1 MTLDLTQFHETFFAE
16 SFEALDSMEAALLKL
31 SAGDADLD
39 LVNTIFRVA
48 HSIKG
53 GSATFGFA
61 DIAGFTHT
69 LETLLDQLRSG
80 KRRAD
85 AALVDTLLRSCDLMR
100 EMLGATQSKQP
111 IDKSRVGAL
120 HAEIEL
126 VLETLADAPATA
138 ATAGTAMTTAAA
150 ATAATAAA
158 PPPQATAAPSA
169 ASTAAQS
176 AEAAPSGWRIHFVP
190 GPKLLRNGNDPLRL
204 LRELA
209 TIAPCEVRVDAK
221 WVPPLS
227 ELDAEECRLSWRVE
241 VKGAVPEAA
250 IQSVFDWVEGECD
263 LNLEAFGAAAQVTT
277 ASPAPQLPA
286 EAEPVVPAAA
296 AIAPV
301 APSPSHPQSAAPA
314 PAQSLSQAP
323 AQSSA
328 PASAPTPAPAAD
340 EPAARS
346 HAPTA
351 TDGGSIRVSIEK
363 IDELLNSVGELVIT
377 QSVLSQLAAPL
388 EGREA
393 EDLRNALGQL
403 ERHMRGLQESVM
415 RVRMLPISVVFNRFP
430 RLVRDLGQRLG
441 KRIEL
446 RLNGDST
453 ELDKTVL
460 EKIGDPLVHLV
471 RNAIDHGIETPEVR
485 LAAGKAAHGLI
496 ELNAYHKG
504 GNVIVEVSDDG
515 GGLRREKILAK
526 ARERGLVSGEE
537 ELSEER
543 VFNLI
548 FAPGFSTAD
557 VVSDV
562 SGRGVGMDV
571 VKRNI
576 NELGGHVQIH
586 SVPGQGSTVRIRL
599 PLTLAILDG
608 QLARVGG
615 EGYVVPIVSIVETIQ
630 VRAEQV
636 SSIAARA
643 QVFRLRDDYLPIV
656 RLYELFGIEPQHTDL
671 LDGLLM
677 IVEADGKR
685 VGLFVDELMSQQQ
698 VVIKSLETNFRP
710 VVGFAGATMLGDGR
724 VALILD
730 IPGVIARFHDRE
742 SRGEAARQAAA

>member
-16 SFEALDSMEAALLKL
+16 SNEALDSMEAALLKL
-31 SAGDADLD
+31 SAGDADLE

-53 GSATFGFA
+53 GSATFGFTEVA
-61 DIAGFTHT
+61 AFTHT
-69 LETLLDQLRSG
+69 LETLLDQMRGG
-80 KRRAD
+80 KRHVD
-85 AALVDTLLRSCDLMR
+85 SGLVDTLLRSGDMMR
-100 EMLGATQSKQP
+100 EMLAATQAKQP
-111 IDKSRVGAL
+111 IDQQRVAAL

-126 VLETLADAPATA
+126 ILSSGGASAPATRP
-138 ATAGTAMTTAAA
+138 
-150 ATAATAAA
+150 AAA
-158 PPPQATAAPSA
+158 PAVLEPADAR
-169 ASTAAQS
+169 
-176 AEAAPSGWRIHFVP
+176 SGWRIHFVP

-209 TIAPCEVRVDAK
+209 TLAPCEVRVDAK
-221 WVPPLS
+221 WVPPLA
-227 ELDAEECRLSWRVE
+227 ELDPEECRLSWRVE
-241 VKGAVPEAA
+241 LSGAVDESALK
-250 IQSVFDWVEGECD
+250 SVFDWVDGECD
-263 LNLEAFGAAAQVTT
+263 LNLEAFGPAAVAAPTPIAATPPAAPSAANAPPAAA
-277 ASPAPQLPA
+277 APPAPVESPQAAPKI
-286 EAEPVVPAAA
+286 EPKAGSAAVPAAA
-296 AIAPV
+296 
-301 APSPSHPQSAAPA
+301 
-314 PAQSLSQAP
+314 
-323 AQSSA
+323 
-328 PASAPTPAPAAD
+328 PAA
-340 EPAARS
+340 AG
-346 HAPTA
+346 
-351 TDGGSIRVSIEK
+351 DGGSIRVSIEK
-363 IDELLNSVGELVIT
+363 VDELLNSVGELVIT

-388 EGREA
+388 EGRDA
-393 EDLRNALGQL
+393 EELRSALGQL
-403 ERHMRGLQESVM
+403 ERHMRALQESVM

-430 RLVRDLGQRLG
+430 RLVRDLGQKLG
-441 KRIEL
+441 KKIEL
-446 RLNGDST
+446 RLSGDST

-471 RNAIDHGIETPEVR
+471 RNAMDHGIEMPEAR
-485 LAAGKAAHGLI
+485 IAAGKSAHGVI

-504 GNVIVEVSDDG
+504 GNVVVEVIDDG
-515 GGLRREKILAK
+515 GGLRRDRILAK
-526 ARERGLVSGEE
+526 ARERGLVGADE

-543 VFNLI
+543 VYNLI

-557 VVSDV
+557 VVSDL

-586 SVPGQGSTVRIRL
+586 STPGRGSTVRIRL

-608 QLARVGG
+608 QLARVGS
-615 EGYVVPIVSIVETIQ
+615 EVYVVPIVSIVETIQ
-630 VRAEQV
+630 ARQEQV

-656 RLYELFGIEPQHTDL
+656 RLYDLFGVEPQHTDL

-710 VVGFAGATMLGDGR
+710 VLGLAGATMLGDGR

-730 IPGVIARFHDRE
+730 IPGVITRFQSKE
-742 SRGEAARQAAA
+742 SRRDPAQRAA

>member
-16 SFEALDSMEAALLKL
+16 SGEALDQMEAALLKL

-53 GSATFGFA
+53 GSATFGFT
-61 DIAGFTHT
+61 DVAGFTHI
-69 LETLLDQLRSG
+69 LETLLDQLRAG
-80 KRRAD
+80 KRRVD
-85 AALVDTLLRSCDLMR
+85 SPLVDTLLRSCDLMR
-100 EMLGATQSKQP
+100 AMLNATQHKQP
-111 IDKSRVGAL
+111 IDKAAVSAL

-126 VLETLADAPATA
+126 IMATPADSATVQVPALIMPEPAASVA
-138 ATAGTAMTTAAA
+138 ATAPEEMR
-150 ATAATAAA
+150 
-158 PPPQATAAPSA
+158 
-169 ASTAAQS
+169 
-176 AEAAPSGWRIHFVP
+176 SGWRIHFVP
-190 GPKLLRNGNDPLRL
+190 GPKLLRNGNDPVRL

-209 TIAPCEVRVDAK
+209 RLAPCDVRVDAK

-227 ELDAEECRLSWRVE
+227 ELDPEECRLSWKIE
-241 VKGAVPEAA
+241 LNGPVPEAA
-250 IQSVFDWVEGECD
+250 IRAVFDWVEGECD
-263 LNLEAFGAAAQVTT
+263 LNLEAFGPAHAGAVAVDLPKAAPAPVLPVTAPVQAVAIDET
-277 ASPAPQLPA
+277 AVHKLPSPAGA
-286 EAEPVVPAAA
+286 PAAA
-296 AIAPV
+296 AAT
-301 APSPSHPQSAAPA
+301 ANAAA
-314 PAQSLSQAP
+314 G
-323 AQSSA
+323 
-328 PASAPTPAPAAD
+328 
-340 EPAARS
+340 
-346 HAPTA
+346 
-351 TDGGSIRVSIEK
+351 DGGSIRVSIEK

-388 EGREA
+388 EGHEA
-393 EDLRNALGQL
+393 DLMRNALGQL

-441 KRIEL
+441 KKIEL
-446 RLNGDST
+446 RLTGDTT

-485 LAAGKAAHGLI
+485 LAAGKSAHGVI
-496 ELNAYHKG
+496 ELSAYHKG

-515 GGLRREKILAK
+515 GGLRREKILTK
-526 ARERGLVSGEE
+526 ARERGLVGPDE
-537 ELSEER
+537 ELSEDR
-543 VFNLI
+543 IFNLI

-586 SVPGQGSTVRIRL
+586 STAGKGSMVRIRL

-608 QLARVGG
+608 QLARVGS
-615 EGYVVPIVSIVETIQ
+615 EVYVVPIVSIVETIQ
-630 VRAEQV
+630 VRRELV
-636 SSIAARA
+636 SSIAEKA

-656 RLYELFGIEPQHTDL
+656 RLYELFGVEPEHTDL

-677 IVEADGKR
+677 IVEADGQR

-710 VVGFAGATMLGDGR
+710 VVGVAGATMLGDGR

-730 IPGVIARFHDRE
+730 VPGVITRFQSIAQRRDAE
-742 SRGEAARQAAA
+742 SRAA